1 MDPNA
6 KGIGGLKAV
15 GLHIV
20 HFSPCGIMLEV
31 WFNRSD
37 KEMAD
42 TVQEQGGS
50 NVRAESSGRFAVIT
64 AIVLTFVLLSTP
76 VLPRVTLFHRLNDY
90 LAAHQSIEIFAMIVA
105 GLVFAVG
112 WNSHRQERPGNVS
125 ILSAVFLG
133 VALIDLGHNLSY
145 KGMPDFITPSGA
157 EKGIAFWLSMRACG
171 AFGLLVAA
179 LLPWRRFANPLGHW
193 LAVGVV
199 LAWVALTYWIGIF
212 HLESLPRTFIPG
224 QGLTTFKVVAEA
236 ILVLVYLLAAFLFW
250 HAANLPNSRWLASA
264 SWVMGLAGAYFC
276 LYDDPFDIYNQVGH
290 LYIVIA
296 YALLYQGLFISTIR
310 EPYVRLQQ
318 AQDQLENR
326 VVERTR
332 ELRAALV
339 SLERQQHDLEQAKA
353 AADRAN
359 QAKSEFL
366 SSMSHELRTP
376 LNAIIGFTQLL
387 RTERPG
393 PLNEK
398 QAGQLDHI
406 LRGGQHLLELI
417 NEVLDLAR
425 IETGKLS
432 LSVEIIDPAAV
443 MDECLA
449 FGRAYARERGVE
461 IIDWQG
467 GPILPVRVDY
477 TRFKQILLNLI
488 SNAIKYNRRD
498 GGRVTLTA
506 QPWGGGMMRFSI
518 ADTGPGIAKDKQEH
532 LFEPFNRL
540 GAENSGIEGTGV
552 GLTITKRLVQA
563 MGGVIGFHSQEGE
576 GSVFWIDFPIARE
589 GAACEARHG
598 ADKIELS
605 SDVAG
610 DCRILYVEDNPAN
623 VQLMEAVLGE
633 MTGFHL
639 DTATT
644 IETGLEKF
652 QQNRPDIIVL
662 DINLPGMSGLQA
674 VRQWRTMPQFDGLPI
689 VALSANVMPVAVE
702 SALAAGFDRY
712 LTKPL
717 DFNEF
722 LRTIR
727 ELTRKG
733 DAQ

>member
-1 MDPNA
+1 
-6 KGIGGLKAV
+6 
-15 GLHIV
+15 
-20 HFSPCGIMLEV
+20 MLEV
-31 WFNRSD
+31 CINLLGID
-37 KEMAD
+37 MAD
-42 TVQEQGGS
+42 TVQGQDTDR
-50 NVRAESSGRFAVIT
+50 VRVTSSGRFAVIT
-64 AIVLTFVLLSTP
+64 AMVLTFVLLLTP

-105 GLVFAVG
+105 GLVFAIG
-112 WNSHRQERPGNVS
+112 WNSHRQARPGNVS
-125 ILSAVFLG
+125 ILSAAFLG

-145 KGMPDFITPSGA
+145 KGMPDFITPSGP
-157 EKGIAFWLSMRACG
+157 EKAIAFWLSMRACG

-179 LLPWRRFANPLGHW
+179 LLPWRRFATPVGHW
-193 LAVGVV
+193 LAMAVV
-199 LAWVALTYWIGIF
+199 LAWVAVTYWGALA
-212 HLESLPRTFIPG
+212 HLEILPRTFISG
-224 QGLTTFKVVAEA
+224 QGLTPFKVVAEA

-250 HAANLPNSRWLASA
+250 HAANLPNARWLASA

-310 EPYVRLQQ
+310 DPYVRLQQ
-318 AQDQLENR
+318 AQDELENR

-332 ELRAALV
+332 ELHDALI
-339 SLERQQHDLEQAKA
+339 SLERQQHDLEQAKLG
-353 AADRAN
+353 ADRAN

-376 LNAIIGFTQLL
+376 LNAVIGFTQLL

-432 LSVEIIDPAAV
+432 LSVEVIDPVAV

-461 IIDWQG
+461 IGEWQG
-467 GPILPVRVDY
+467 GPVLPISVDY

-488 SNAIKYNRRD
+488 SNAIKYNRAD
-498 GGRVTLTA
+498 GRVTLTA
-506 QPWGGGMMRFSI
+506 QPWGTGMMRFSI
-518 ADTGPGIAKDKQEH
+518 ADTGPGIARDKQAH

-540 GAENSGIEGTGV
+540 GADSRDVEGTGI

-563 MGGVIGFHSQEGE
+563 MNGLIGFHSQEGQ
-576 GSVFWIDFPIARE
+576 GSVFWIDFPIARD
-589 GAACEARHG
+589 GAVTAPAHPVTG
-598 ADKIELS
+598 KVELS
-605 SDVAG
+605 SPPGAG
-610 DCRILYVEDNPAN
+610 CRILYVEDNPAN

-633 MTGFHL
+633 IPGFVL
-639 DTATT
+639 ETATT
-644 IETGLEKF
+644 VETGLEKLHH
-652 QQNRPDIIVL
+652 NRPDIIVL

-674 VRQWRTMPQFDGLPI
+674 VRQWRTMPEFNGLPI
-689 VALSANVMPVAVE
+689 IALSANVMPNAVE
-702 SALAAGFDRY
+702 AALSAGFDRY

-717 DFNEF
+717 DLDQF
-722 LRTIR
+722 LRTVR
-727 ELTRKG
+727 ELTHSG
-733 DAQ
+733 GQCT